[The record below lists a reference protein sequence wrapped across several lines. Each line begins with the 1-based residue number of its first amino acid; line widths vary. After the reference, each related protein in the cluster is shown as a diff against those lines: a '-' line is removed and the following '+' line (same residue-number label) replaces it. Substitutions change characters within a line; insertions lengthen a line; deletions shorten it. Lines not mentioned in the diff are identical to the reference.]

1 MPRQFTDVIF
11 LHTWHN
17 FLKTAPHLCLQF
29 TYGIHGLHEGLL
41 VSEGLGRMRQGFPA
55 IISSGDVGTVLLV
68 CVRLGCEFACGTI
81 AHELFSERIPAI
93 KQHMTLFFPDNN
105 KHTLGRYI
113 WVLAPLEQSSLEP

>member
-93 KQHMTLFFPDNN
+93 KQHMTLFFFPTITNT
-105 KHTLGRYI
+105 H
-113 WVLAPLEQSSLEP
+113 